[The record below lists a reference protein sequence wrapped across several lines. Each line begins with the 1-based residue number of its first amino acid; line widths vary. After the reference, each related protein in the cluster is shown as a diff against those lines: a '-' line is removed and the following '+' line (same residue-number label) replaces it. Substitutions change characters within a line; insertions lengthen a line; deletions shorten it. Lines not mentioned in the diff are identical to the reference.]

1 MHICHEALQIPG
13 AVVEQWEIP
22 SDEALVTPLV
32 VRVVERLTADGL
44 IGPEARMRT
53 ELCLDEAITNSVK
66 HGNRREFAKRV
77 VVSLFREPGS
87 WGLVIQDE
95 GTGFSLRDLKD
106 RTQGDELWA
115 ENGRGIPLLTLYM
128 DEVGYY
134 GGGNT
139 LLLRQHLADTADL
152 A

>member
-1 MHICHEALQIPG
+1 MHICHDALEIPG
-13 AVVEQWEIP
+13 EVLEQWEIP
-22 SDEALVTPLV
+22 SDEALITPLV
-32 VRVVERLTADGL
+32 VKVIERLIAEGF
-44 IGPEARMRT
+44 IQPELRMRT

-77 VVSLFREPGS
+77 VVSLFREPES

-106 RTQGDELWA
+106 RTKGDELWA

-139 LLLRQHLADTADL
+139 LLLRQHVSHQAGV
-152 A
+152 